1 MKSGAGFF
9 AEMERPSSASPA
21 DSALCLRL
29 LRELP
34 AALTCWISDGTVA
47 KLSSFQ
53 GLSHFHEVP
62 HPLLYLHYL
71 SQSCGGY
78 YPQLNP
84 KHITAPPAAW
94 SWLLPA
100 VWVRGHTRAADE
112 QSAASIVFLP
122 AHLLCLLFTGKE
134 VLSSGIL
141 WGFLFLHFLIKK
153 TSQYIIFIFNCLFC
167 EYAVQRT
174 SDSTHIYVVLIMG
187 LQLN

>member
-1 MKSGAGFF
+1 
-9 AEMERPSSASPA
+9 MERPSAASPA

-53 GLSHFHEVP
+53 GLSRFHEVP
-62 HPLLYLHYL
+62 HPLLNLHYL

-112 QSAASIVFLP
+112 QSAASIV
-122 AHLLCLLFTGKE
+122 
-134 VLSSGIL
+134 LSSSTPAVLAFHWERSTKQWNLMGVS
-141 WGFLFLHFLIKK
+141 FSSFFDKK
-153 TSQYIIFIFNCLFC
+153 TSQFIIFIFNCLFC